1 MENKIDNSVNY
12 INKFKKIY
20 NKRKKTFLLILVLAI
35 IALIGLNIVN
45 IYKINSNKKIAEKYI
60 QAGLLLASKDNVK
73 AKTLYREIIYSK
85 NKFYSQLSLNTMIE
99 NKLEKNEN
107 EVLKLFE
114 AVQQINLKREEK
126 NLIKLKKALFLIK
139 ISKDIKGKQLLK
151 EIVEDNSTWSSI
163 ALEIQNL

>member
-12 INKFKKIY
+12 INKFKNIY

>member
-12 INKFKKIY
+12 INKFKNIY

-85 NKFYSQLSLNTMIE
+85 KLLYHEVDITFTESYE
-99 NKLEKNEN
+99 NGVPAM
-107 EVLKLFE
+107 VLILGP
-114 AVQQINLKREEK
+114 A
-126 NLIKLKKALFLIK
+126 
-139 ISKDIKGKQLLK
+139 
-151 EIVEDNSTWSSI
+151 
-163 ALEIQNL
+163 

>member
-12 INKFKKIY
+12 INKFKNIY

-45 IYKINSNKKIAEKYI
+45 IYKINNNKKIAEKYI

>member
-1 MENKIDNSVNY
+1 
-12 INKFKKIY
+12 
-20 NKRKKTFLLILVLAI
+20 
-35 IALIGLNIVN
+35 
-45 IYKINSNKKIAEKYI
+45 
-60 QAGLLLASKDNVK
+60 
-73 AKTLYREIIYSK
+73 
-85 NKFYSQLSLNTMIE
+85 MIE
-99 NKLEKNEN
+99 NNLEKSED

-114 AVQQINLKREEK
+114 AVQQINLKKEEK

>member
-12 INKFKKIY
+12 INKFKNIY

-60 QAGLLLASKDNVK
+60 QAGLLLASKNNVK